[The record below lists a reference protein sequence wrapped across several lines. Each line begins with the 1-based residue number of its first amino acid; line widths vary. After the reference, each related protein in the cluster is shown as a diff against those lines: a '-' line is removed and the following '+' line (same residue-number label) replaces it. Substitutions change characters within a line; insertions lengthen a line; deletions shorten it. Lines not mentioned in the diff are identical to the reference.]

1 MREELEN
8 ILEDIWVKINEE
20 KVKVQASNYP
30 LELLDELISE
40 GYLLKK
46 DDEILLT
53 EKGEESAKKI
63 IRLHRLAERLLSDV
77 LGVSKG
83 IMEESACRFEHIIS
97 EEVEEAICTLLGHPS
112 VCPHG
117 RPIPPGKCCLKGE
130 DKVQRLIFKLSELNP
145 GDEGEIKY
153 ILADDAVS
161 KKVIAV
167 GLLPGRRFKVIRV
180 FPTYVIQMNN
190 THFAL
195 DKQIAETIYVLKL

>member
-8 ILEDIWVKINEE
+8 ILKDVWIKTNEE
-20 KVKVQASNYP
+20 NVDVNISDYP
-30 LELLDELISE
+30 RELIDELVSH

-46 DDEILLT
+46 DGRIFLT
-53 EKGEESAKKI
+53 AKGEEKARKI

-77 LGVSKG
+77 LSIADV
-83 IMEESACRFEHIIS
+83 EESACRFEHILS

-117 RPIPPGKCCLKGE
+117 RPIPKGKCCLKGE
-130 DKVQRLIFKLSELNP
+130 NRVQRLIFRLSELNP
-145 GDEGEIKY
+145 GDEGEVKY

-161 KKVIAV
+161 KKIIAV

-180 FPTYVIQMNN
+180 FPTYVIQMDN

-195 DKQIAETIYVLKL
+195 DKQIAETIYCLKL